1 MSSFVVA
8 AMAGWTSPPARR
20 KFQVTMTAT
29 ITQSPTPTAFD
40 WAMFAAVAA
49 GWPGEAAFTACVVMR
64 AAGLTD
70 CEIEKA
76 FLDCRKRVQ

>member
-1 MSSFVVA
+1 MGGLGLF
-8 AMAGWTSPPARR
+8 TPARAR
-20 KFQVTMTAT
+20 FDVNAMTAT
-29 ITQSPTPTAFD
+29 VTQSPTPTAFD